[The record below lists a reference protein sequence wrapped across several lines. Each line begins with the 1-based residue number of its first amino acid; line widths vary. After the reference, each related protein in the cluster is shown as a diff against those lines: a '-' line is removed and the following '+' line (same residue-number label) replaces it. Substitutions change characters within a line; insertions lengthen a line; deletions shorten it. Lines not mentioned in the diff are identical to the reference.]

1 MNFQPVKD
9 RNQAALAR
17 LQRCLVSTAPT
28 LSGVPR
34 GRPKSQPTPKEKSQ
48 LQASG
53 SQDLEGQEHEDD
65 IEANEDDDRCTDEAY
80 KVVVGT
86 YAYFTFA
93 FIDQGESGETV
104 WLRSQVSVLLFGS
117 EIEVEVE
124 VEVPGI

>member
-17 LQRCLVSTAPT
+17 LQRCLISTAPT

-34 GRPKSQPTPKEKSQ
+34 GRSQSTSEKSQ
-48 LQASG
+48 LQESG
-53 SQDLEGQEHEDD
+53 SQEGQEHEND
-65 IEANEDDDRCTDEAY
+65 IEADDRCTDEAF

-104 WLRSQVSVLLFGS
+104 WLRSQVSVLFQD
-117 EIEVEVE
+117 
-124 VEVPGI
+124 

>member
-17 LQRCLVSTAPT
+17 LERCLVSTAPT

-34 GRPKSQPTPKEKSQ
+34 GRPQSQTQSRYSSQ
-48 LQASG
+48 EAG
-53 SQDLEGQEHEDD
+53 GQDGIE
-65 IEANEDDDRCTDEAY
+65 IEADGDDRCTDEAF

-104 WLRSQVSVLLFGS
+104 WLRSQVSVLFC
-117 EIEVEVE
+117 
-124 VEVPGI
+124 

>member
-17 LQRCLVSTAPT
+17 LERCLVSTAPT
-28 LSGVPR
+28 FSGVPR
-34 GRPKSQPTPKEKSQ
+34 GRPQSQTQSRYSNQEAGGLDKP
-48 LQASG
+48 
-53 SQDLEGQEHEDD
+53 QDG
-65 IEANEDDDRCTDEAY
+65 IEADGDDRCTDEAF

-104 WLRSQVSVLLFGS
+104 WLRSQVSVGFS
-117 EIEVEVE
+117 D
-124 VEVPGI
+124 